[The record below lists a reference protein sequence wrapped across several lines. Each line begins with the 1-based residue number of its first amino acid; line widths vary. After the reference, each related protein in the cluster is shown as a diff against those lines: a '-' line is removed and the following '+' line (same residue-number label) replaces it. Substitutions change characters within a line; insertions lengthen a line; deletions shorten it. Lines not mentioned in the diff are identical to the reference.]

1 MSVFWEHLQR
11 MARAQL
17 FNGGY
22 LAGPAISAERNQQ
35 AAQPAPSKRTSDGGK
50 RLPHLQVATCR

>member
-1 MSVFWEHLQR
+1 MNAFWDHLQR

-22 LAGPAISAERNQQ
+22 LAGPAIRPEAEPQGEREKPRARN
-35 AAQPAPSKRTSDGGK
+35 AKRNDS
-50 RLPHLQVATCR
+50 LPHVQVATCR